1 MTTYIIDTET
11 NGLLKDLT
19 TIHCMVI
26 RCVETDE
33 ALTCSDTSD
42 MQVIDGLELLMG
54 KASELASKF
63 VGHNLIGFDIPAIT
77 KCYPWFTLPEH
88 KCFDT
93 LVASRLIFPDRWDAD
108 SKLVIKQDFPKR
120 LSNRHSLEAWGHRL
134 RCHKGEYTGDTN
146 IEDEKELVEQLYT
159 FGMCE

>member
-93 LVASRLIFPDRWDAD
+93 LVASSKVFLRGYLIDIHWKHGVTDYSVTRVSTQVTPTLRMRRNV
-108 SKLVIKQDFPKR
+108 KLR
-120 LSNRHSLEAWGHRL
+120 SGL
-134 RCHKGEYTGDTN
+134 C
-146 IEDEKELVEQLYT
+146 
-159 FGMCE
+159 